1 MLKCINTF
9 TMRDLLDI
17 INLLEAKDEGDV
29 NSLKKAIA
37 SLLKDTQEGT
47 VLNQVLKVLQAGNI
61 DERIAKV
68 VGTDSDA
75 KNFISQIT
83 DAIIKSDASIE
94 QKNAFLEKFPKGIID
109 VGMLVDGGDHTFE
122 ELVGPGFPTEL
133 LKDLSVRLTSQ
144 GVGPG
149 EVALAIMSPK
159 IKWSGREVGGGD
171 ILVNGKPVEVKTRVS
186 SGGRWLNTRKSNMN
200 LPAIK
205 QAIEEASG
213 LEIPARLSVDN
224 WVNVYRP
231 NIDPKV
237 LPKVA
242 QIIAD
247 GVFTGVNNKAYK
259 EALMQGDTPDII
271 DEHLRTG
278 YDNYKALSGFEGLLL
293 MDLPTERAQYFTD
306 YDDMAGLIKNDS
318 VYIYAPES
326 EMMPKV
332 SLAGGGSKAS
342 AKGDGIEKPEKTKGE
357 PKASEKDFL
366 DKSAQI
372 AGKSAKKSLP
382 PIKKATPT
390 VGDVGRKLRKV

>member
-1 MLKCINTF
+1 MLKRINSI
-9 TMRDLLDI
+9 MRDLLDI
-17 INLLEAKDEGDV
+17 IKLIEAKDEGDV
-29 NSLKKAIA
+29 SSLKKAIA
-37 SLLKDTQEGT
+37 SLLKDTEEGS

-75 KNFISQIT
+75 KQFINQIT

-94 QKNAFLEKFPKGIID
+94 QKNAFLERFPKGILD
-109 VGMLVDGGDHTFE
+109 VGAMVDGDEHSFE
-122 ELVGPGFPTEL
+122 DLVGAGFPTEL

-159 IKWSGREVGGGD
+159 IKWSGRDVGGGD

-231 NIDPKV
+231 NIDPKT

-242 QIIAD
+242 QTIAD
-247 GVFTGVNNKAYK
+247 GVFNGVSNKDYT
-259 EALMQGDTPDII
+259 EMLMQGDTQDII

-278 YDNYKALSGFEGLLL
+278 YENYKALSGFEGLLL
-293 MDLPTERAQYFTD
+293 MDLPTERIQYFTD
-306 YDDMAGLIKNDS
+306 YDEMQGLIKNDS
-318 VYIYAPES
+318 VYIYAPEA

-332 SLAGGGSKAS
+332 ALAGGSKSVAG
-342 AKGDGIEKPEKTKGE
+342 KGKAAPSDGAAAP
-357 PKASEKDFL
+357 SEEDFI

-372 AGKSAKKSLP
+372 AGKATKAVKSMAS
-382 PIKKATPT
+382 KAASKM
-390 VGDVGRKLRKV
+390 GDVGRKLRKV

>member
-1 MLKCINTF
+1 MRELIN
-9 TMRDLLDI
+9 LI
-17 INLLEAKDEGDV
+17 SLLEAKTEEENPTRLKKVIVDLLKTTDEG
-29 NSLKKAIA
+29 S
-37 SLLKDTQEGT
+37 

-61 DERIAKV
+61 DERISKI
-68 VGTDSDA
+68 VGTDADA
-75 KNFISQIT
+75 RQFIGQIT

-94 QKNAFLEKFPKGIID
+94 QKNAFLEKFPSGILNAK
-109 VGMLVDGGDHTFE
+109 MLVDGKEHSFE

-133 LKDLSVRLTSQ
+133 LKDLTTRLTSQ

-149 EVALAIMSPK
+149 EVALAIMSPNV
-159 IKWSGREVGGGD
+159 KWSGRDVGGGD

-231 NIDPKV
+231 NIDPKA

-242 QIIAD
+242 QTIAD
-247 GVFTGVNNKAYK
+247 GIFNGVENGQYK
-259 EALMQGDTPDII
+259 EMLMKGDVSDII

-278 YDNYKALSGFEGLLL
+278 FNNYKKLSGFEGILL
-293 MDLPTERAQYFTD
+293 MDLPTERTQYFKD
-306 YDDMAGLIKNDS
+306 YDSMADAIKNDS
-318 VYIYAPES
+318 VYIYAPEA

-332 SLAGGGSKAS
+332 ALAGGGKAS
-342 AKGDGIEKPEKTKGE
+342 KEAGEVSSEPAVSSKTAGKN
-357 PKASEKDFL
+357 KFANMA
-366 DKSAQI
+366 AQI
-372 AGKSAKKSLP
+372 ADEPQTMPKSNNPSQ
-382 PIKKATPT
+382 
-390 VGDVGRKLRKV
+390 DVGRKKRK

>member
-1 MLKCINTF
+1 MRELIN
-9 TMRDLLDI
+9 LI
-17 INLLEAKDEGDV
+17 SLLEAKTEEENPTRLKKVIVDLLKTTDEG
-29 NSLKKAIA
+29 S
-37 SLLKDTQEGT
+37 

-61 DERIAKV
+61 DERISKI
-68 VGTDSDA
+68 VGTDADA
-75 KNFISQIT
+75 RQFIGQIT

-94 QKNAFLEKFPKGIID
+94 QKNAFLEKFPSGILNAK
-109 VGMLVDGGDHTFE
+109 MLVDGKEHSFQ

-133 LKDLSVRLTSQ
+133 LKDLTTRLTSQ

-149 EVALAIMSPK
+149 EVALAIMSPNV
-159 IKWSGREVGGGD
+159 KWSGRDVGGGD

-231 NIDPKV
+231 NIDPKA

-242 QIIAD
+242 QTIAD
-247 GVFTGVNNKAYK
+247 GIFNGVENGQYK
-259 EALMQGDTPDII
+259 EMLMKGDVSDII

-278 YDNYKALSGFEGLLL
+278 FNNYKKLSGFEGILL
-293 MDLPTERAQYFTD
+293 MDLPTERTQYFKD
-306 YDDMAGLIKNDS
+306 YNSMADAIKNDS
-318 VYIYAPES
+318 VYIYAPEA

-332 SLAGGGSKAS
+332 ALSGGGKAS
-342 AKGDGIEKPEKTKGE
+342 KEAGEVSSEPAVSSKPAGKNKF
-357 PKASEKDFL
+357 ANMA
-366 DKSAQI
+366 AQI
-372 AGKSAKKSLP
+372 ADEPQTMPKSN
-382 PIKKATPT
+382 TPSQ
-390 VGDVGRKLRKV
+390 GLGRKKRK

>member
-1 MLKCINTF
+1 
-9 TMRDLLDI
+9 MRDLLDI
-17 INLLEAKDEGDV
+17 IKIFEAKDEGDV

-37 SLLKDTQEGT
+37 SLLKDTEEGS

-75 KNFISQIT
+75 KQFINQIT

-94 QKNAFLEKFPKGIID
+94 QKNAFLERFPKGILD
-109 VGMLVDGGDHTFE
+109 VGAMVDGDEHSFE
-122 ELVGPGFPTEL
+122 ELVGAGLPTEL

-237 LPKVA
+237 LPRVA
-242 QIIAD
+242 QTIAD
-247 GVFTGVNNKAYK
+247 GVFNGVPNKDYK
-259 EALMQGDTPDII
+259 EMLMRGDTQDII

-278 YDNYKALSGFEGLLL
+278 YENYKALSGFEGLLL
-293 MDLPTERAQYFTD
+293 MDLPTERIQYFTD
-306 YDDMAGLIKNDS
+306 YDEMQGLIKNDS
-318 VYIYAPES
+318 VYIYAPEA

-332 SLAGGGSKAS
+332 ALAGGGKSVAGKGKAAPS
-342 AKGDGIEKPEKTKGE
+342 DDAAVP
-357 PKASEKDFL
+357 SEQDFI

-372 AGKSAKKSLP
+372 AGKTAKAKPATKAASAAKV
-382 PIKKATPT
+382 TPT

>member
-1 MLKCINTF
+1 MRELIN
-9 TMRDLLDI
+9 LI
-17 INLLEAKDEGDV
+17 SLLEAKTEEENPTRLKKVIVDLLKTTDEG
-29 NSLKKAIA
+29 S
-37 SLLKDTQEGT
+37 

-61 DERIAKV
+61 DERISKI
-68 VGTDSDA
+68 VGTDADA
-75 KNFISQIT
+75 RQFIGQIT

-94 QKNAFLEKFPKGIID
+94 QKNAFLEKFPSGILNAK
-109 VGMLVDGGDHTFE
+109 MLVDGKEHSFE

-133 LKDLSVRLTSQ
+133 LKDLTTRLTSQ

-149 EVALAIMSPK
+149 EVALAIMSPNV
-159 IKWSGREVGGGD
+159 KWSGRDVGGGD

-231 NIDPKV
+231 NIDPKA

-242 QIIAD
+242 QTIAD
-247 GVFTGVNNKAYK
+247 GIFNGVENGQYK
-259 EALMQGDTPDII
+259 EMLMKGDVSDII

-278 YDNYKALSGFEGLLL
+278 FNNYKKLSGFEGILL
-293 MDLPTERAQYFTD
+293 MDLPTERTQYFKD
-306 YDDMAGLIKNDS
+306 YDSMADAIKNDS
-318 VYIYAPES
+318 VYIYAPEA

-332 SLAGGGSKAS
+332 ALAGGGKAS
-342 AKGDGIEKPEKTKGE
+342 KEAGEVSSEPAVSSKPAGKNKF
-357 PKASEKDFL
+357 ANMA
-366 DKSAQI
+366 AQI
-372 AGKSAKKSLP
+372 ADEPQTMPKSNNPSQGL
-382 PIKKATPT
+382 
-390 VGDVGRKLRKV
+390 GRKKRK

>member
-1 MLKCINTF
+1 
-9 TMRDLLDI
+9 MRDLLDI
-17 INLLEAKDEGDV
+17 IKLFEAKKDEGDV
-29 NSLKKAIA
+29 NSLKKAIVD
-37 SLLKDTQEGT
+37 LLKDTQEGT

-61 DERIAKV
+61 DERIASV

-75 KNFISQIT
+75 KQFINQIT
-83 DAIIKSDASIE
+83 DAIIKSDASIA
-94 QKNAFLEKFPKGIID
+94 QKNAFLERFPKGIID
-109 VGMLVDGGDHTFE
+109 VGAMMDGGEHSFE
-122 ELVGPGFPTEL
+122 ELVGAGFPTEL

-205 QAIEEASG
+205 QAIEASTG
-213 LEIPARLSVDN
+213 LEIPARLNVDN

-231 NIDPKV
+231 NIDAKT

-242 QIIAD
+242 QTIAD
-247 GVFTGVNNKAYK
+247 GIFNGVPNEDYK
-259 EALMQGDTPDII
+259 EMLMKGDTQDII

-278 YDNYKALSGFEGLLL
+278 YNNYKTLSGFEGILL
-293 MDLPTERAQYFTD
+293 MDLPTERIQYFTD
-306 YDDMAGLIKNDS
+306 YDDMQDLIKNDA
-318 VYIYAPES
+318 VYIYAPEA

-332 SLAGGGSKAS
+332 ALAGGGKAS
-342 AKGDGIEKPEKTKGE
+342 AGKGGKQSSMEVPD
-357 PKASEKDFL
+357 ASVGSEEDFL
-366 DKSAQI
+366 DKSAKI
-372 AGKSAKKSLP
+372 AGKASKAKPATKP
-382 PIKKATPT
+382 VKATPT
-390 VGDVGRKLRKV
+390 VGNVGRKLRKV